1 MIGLAYVRLRR
12 NQAETA
18 TFLLAGLT
26 AEAQQ
31 AQESLM
37 ALPPRFRKIEERRA
51 AKKVRGPREH
61 IQFSWLFNRTVAV

>member
-1 MIGLAYVRLRR
+1 MPA
-12 NQAETA
+12 
-18 TFLLAGLT
+18 LAGLT
-26 AEAQQ
+26 PEAQQ

-61 IQFSWLFNRTVAV
+61 IQFSWLFNRSVAV